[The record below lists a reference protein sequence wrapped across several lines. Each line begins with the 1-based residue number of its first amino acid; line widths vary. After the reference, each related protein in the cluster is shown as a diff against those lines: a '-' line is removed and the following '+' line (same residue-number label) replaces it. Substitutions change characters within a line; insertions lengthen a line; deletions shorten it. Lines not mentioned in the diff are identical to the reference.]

1 MYIDNADKDFL
12 TYFLSPTITTSESTV
27 HRVTA
32 FGINMS
38 FNNFVKHPN
47 RHAGPDPVSRIQWD
61 YWFPA
66 FAGMT
71 KVEFSSFLHV
81 YEI

>member
-1 MYIDNADKDFL
+1 M
-12 TYFLSPTITTSESTV
+12 SITGKPDI
-27 HRVTA
+27 RVTA
-32 FGINMS
+32 FGINMP

-47 RHAGPDPVSRIQWD
+47 RHAGLGPVSRTQWN

>member
-1 MYIDNADKDFL
+1 M
-12 TYFLSPTITTSESTV
+12 P
-27 HRVTA
+27 
-32 FGINMS
+32 

-81 YEI
+81 YEIQMRLPFANGFCDEIFIIFTGMRVNRL